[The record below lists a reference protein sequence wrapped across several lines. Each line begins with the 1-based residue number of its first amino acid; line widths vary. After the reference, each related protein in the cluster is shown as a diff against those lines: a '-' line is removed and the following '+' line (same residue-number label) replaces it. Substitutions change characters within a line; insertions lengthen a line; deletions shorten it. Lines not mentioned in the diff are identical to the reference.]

1 MRGACAVPATTEI
14 LNKEPS
20 LYVNIIKGSNMPR
33 ACASTATIDN
43 AKAIEHVEQATSEIR
58 IFLYPVSQSS
68 LKI

>member
-33 ACASTATIDN
+33 ACASIAIIYNTKTIEY
-43 AKAIEHVEQATSEIR
+43 AQ
-58 IFLYPVSQSS
+58 
-68 LKI
+68 